1 MIHDVKT
8 PSWKQIYCLK
18 LLQFPNK
25 KYKKASIWL
34 IQKYKANIK
43 L

>member
-1 MIHDVKT
+1 METNLLFKM
-8 PSWKQIYCLK
+8 
-18 LLQFPNK
+18 LQFPNK